1 MLHRWIRVLTFVAV
15 LSLPFGR
22 ASADTVFYE
31 GKTIT
36 IVVGTTAGGT
46 IAAARLL
53 ARHLGKYIP
62 GNPAVVVQTMP
73 GGAHLVATNHVFSR
87 AKADG
92 LTLLAANPNVAIAQL
107 VKVDNANFDVRKFEW
122 LGSSGADSVVLTI
135 RADLPFKTFDEFRQ
149 SGREL
154 RVGST

>member
-1 MLHRWIRVLTFVAV
+1 MLHRWIRVLTLVAV

-107 VKVDNANFDVRKFEW
+107 VKVDNANFEVRKFEW

-135 RADLPFKTFDEFRQ
+135 RAEDL
-149 SGREL
+149 
-154 RVGST
+154 